1 MRFVLKTD
9 YHHDVDIF
17 RDRVQ
22 LGWYAALI
30 IFVLSLPI
38 FWGTYLESQL
48 TLVFLWS
55 IAGAGLMILVGY
67 TGLISLGHAA
77 FLSVGAYTHAIFLDL
92 GVPPFTSIPLAMLLC
107 SALGV
112 IVSIAALRMTGIYL
126 AIATLAFAMIVEKIL
141 KNWSSVTGGNTGF
154 KVASPEL
161 FGWELNSTLYYYVC
175 LLVLMVVMLCVTNLL
190 RAPTGRTFLAVRDSE
205 ISAQATGINLI
216 KTKTLAFAVS
226 AALTGLAGALLAH
239 QMHYLFP
246 DSFNLFTSIK
256 LLMLVII
263 GGLGSMW
270 GVIFGAIFMTLLPD
284 LIATL
289 REWLPDF
296 IGNLPGLEPFTFGLI
311 LILFLIFEPQGISG
325 RWQKIRLFIG
335 QFPLYRKRTFRRQ
348 KSFLR
353 TERVH

>member
-9 YHHDVDIF
+9 YHRDVDF
-17 RDRVQ
+17 YRDKVQ

-30 IFVLSLPI
+30 IFVLCLPI
-38 FWGTYLESQL
+38 FLGKYVESQL

-92 GVPPFTSIPLAMLLC
+92 GLPPFVSIPLAMFLC

-112 IVSIAALRMTGIYL
+112 VVSIAALRMTGIYL
-126 AIATLAFAMIVEKIL
+126 AIATLAFAMIVEKIV

-154 KVASPEL
+154 KVAPPEI
-161 FGWELNSTLYYYVC
+161 FGWELNSTSYYYVC
-175 LLVLMVVMLCVTNLL
+175 LLVLVVVMICCINLL
-190 RAPTGRTFLAVRDSE
+190 RAPTGRAFIAVRESE

-216 KTKTLAFAVS
+216 KTKALAFAIS
-226 AALTGLAGALLAH
+226 AALTGLAGTLLAY
-239 QMHYLFP
+239 QWHYIFP
-246 DSFNLFTSIK
+246 DSFSLFTSIK

-263 GGLGSMW
+263 GGLGSMS

-284 LIATL
+284 GIATL
-289 REWLPDF
+289 REWLPDV

-325 RWQKIRLFIG
+325 RWQKIRLFLG
-335 QFPLYRKRTFRRQ
+335 QFPLYRNKTFRRQ